1 MWGGG
6 RPLGRAVSVTAGFW
20 FQKMSS
26 SAEAPKPLIAVCQMT
41 STSDKEKNFS
51 TCSRLVQE
59 AAARRACVVFLPEAF
74 DYIGS
79 STEETLSLAETLQG
93 DLIQRYSGLARDCGV
108 WLSLGGFH
116 EKGSDWDKDRRIS
129 NSHVIL
135 DAAGHVISV
144 YRKSHLF
151 DVELQSGITLRESA
165 FTVPGA
171 EIVPPVST
179 PGGKVGLAVC
189 YDLRFPEMSLA
200 LSREGAEILTYP
212 SAFTVTTGLAH
223 WEVLLRARAIENQCY
238 VVAAAQTG
246 AHNQRRT
253 SFGHAMVVDP
263 WGAVIAQCTEGTG
276 TCYAEIDL
284 LYLQQVRREMPV
296 RSHRRPD
303 LYSSIT
309 QKTPAE

>member
-1 MWGGG
+1 MS
-6 RPLGRAVSVTAGFW
+6 GRAVYVIAGLW
-20 FQKMSS
+20 FRNMSS
-26 SAEAPKPLIAVCQMT
+26 GSEAQKPLIAVGQMT
-41 STSDKEKNFS
+41 STSDKEQNFS
-51 TCSRLVQE
+51 TCSRLIRE
-59 AAARRACVVFLPEAF
+59 AAARRACMVFLPEAF
-74 DYIGS
+74 DYIGG
-79 STEETLSLAETLQG
+79 STEETLSLAEPLQG
-93 DLIQRYSGLARDCGV
+93 DLIQRYRGLARDCSV

-116 EKGSDWDKDRRIS
+116 EKGSGWDTDRRIS

-135 DAAGHVISV
+135 DSEGHVVSV
-144 YRKSHLF
+144 YRKTHLF
-151 DVELQSGITLRESA
+151 DVDLQSGVTLRESG

-246 AHNQRRT
+246 AHNPRRT

-263 WGAVIAQCTEGTG
+263 WGAVIAQCTDGTG
-276 TCYAEIDL
+276 LCYAEIDL
-284 LYLQQVRREMPV
+284 PYLQRVRREMPV
-296 RSHRRPD
+296 QGHRRPD
-303 LYSSIT
+303 LYGCVT
-309 QKTPAE
+309 RKPLG

>member
-1 MWGGG
+1 M
-6 RPLGRAVSVTAGFW
+6 RCRKMASAV
-20 FQKMSS
+20 
-26 SAEAPKPLIAVCQMT
+26 EAQKPLIAVCQMT
-41 STSDKEKNFS
+41 STSDKEQNFS
-51 TCSRLVQE
+51 TCSHLVRE
-59 AAARRACVVFLPEAF
+59 AAARHACMVFLPEAF

-79 STEETLSLAETLQG
+79 STEETLRLAETLQG
-93 DLIQRYSGLARDCGV
+93 DLIQRYSSLARDCSV

-116 EKGSDWDKDRRIS
+116 EKGSKWDKDPRIS

-135 DAAGHVISV
+135 DAAGDIVSV
-144 YRKSHLF
+144 YRKTHLF
-151 DVELQSGITLRESA
+151 DVDLQSGVTLRESA

-189 YDLRFPEMSLA
+189 YDLRFPEISSM

-212 SAFTVTTGLAH
+212 SAFTVPTGLAH

-246 AHNQRRT
+246 AHNTRRT
-253 SFGHAMVVDP
+253 SYGHAMIVDP

-276 TCYAEIDL
+276 VCYAEVNL
-284 LYLQQVRREMPV
+284 PYLQRVRREMPV
-296 RSHRRPD
+296 QGHRRPD
-303 LYSSIT
+303 LYNRVT
-309 QKTPAE
+309 RKTPG